1 MQKRM
6 FGSGTFVW
14 IPIKQN
20 SSYPNRMDPIRNT
33 AINPFCDLFRIRIHL
48 RYVFDGLLETGAG
61 SVCGICID
69 LKTVPVSKMYR

>member
-33 AINPFCDLFRIRIHL
+33 AINPFCDLFPVTSVSDPDPSEIRI
-48 RYVFDGLLETGAG
+48 
-61 SVCGICID
+61 
-69 LKTVPVSKMYR
+69 